1 MCNAQLLLLC
11 LTFIFGLVIGPDYHS
26 SVMMIPYL
34 HCFES
39 AGKASRTLSWW
50 CFNPGIAMQEFS
62 RLEVGSIILTS
73 GTLSPMDSFAQELK
87 L

>member
-1 MCNAQLLLLC
+1 M
-11 LTFIFGLVIGPDYHS
+11 FIPKVQQSVIEH
-26 SVMMIPYL
+26 MPYAIL
-34 HCFES
+34 SWCSLYIFICFDF

-50 CFNPGIAMQEFS
+50 CFNPGISMEEFG
-62 RLEVGSIILTS
+62 RLGVGSIILTS